1 MLNLDQPQTNDN
13 LAEESDYGLNL
24 NAKLNITKTQ
34 EQILGQSQAQMI
46 KKLALYD
53 KGPSMLKISKR
64 DLSYFH

>member
-1 MLNLDQPQTNDN
+1 MLNYDQPQTNDN
-13 LAEESDYGLNL
+13 FGQKSNNGLNI

-34 EQILGQSQAQMI
+34 EQILGQSQAQI
-46 KKLALYD
+46 VKKLALYD